1 VSDIFREVDEE
12 VRREQF
18 AKLWARYGGLVIAAC
33 VLLVVAVGGWRAY
46 QWWEG
51 KKAAEAGT
59 AFQAAIA
66 LADQG
71 KHQEAEEAFAKLATD
86 STASYRMLA
95 RFREA
100 AELAH
105 RDAKGAVAIYDRLAA
120 DSSIGPVLQDVAT
133 LRAGMI
139 LVDTAPYDEIRQR
152 LEPLTA
158 SDRAFRHS
166 ARATLA
172 LSAWRAKDSAAMKRW
187 SDMILADAETPA
199 GTRGQIQMLLALSEA
214 DKKS

>member
-1 VSDIFREVDEE
+1 MSDIFREVDEE

-18 AKLWARYGGLVIAAC
+18 AKLWERYGGLAIAAC
-33 VLLVVAVGGWRAY
+33 VLLVVAVGGWRGY
-46 QWWEG
+46 QWWEA
-51 KKAAEAGT
+51 KKAAESGT

-71 KHQEAEEAFAKLATD
+71 KHKEAEEAFAKLASD

-95 RFREA
+95 RLREA

-105 RDAKGAVAIYDRLAA
+105 RDPKGAVSIYDKLAA
-120 DSSIGPVLQDVAT
+120 DSSIGAVLQDVAT

-166 ARATLA
+166 ARAMLA

-199 GTRGQIQMLLALSEA
+199 GTRGQVQMLLALSEA